1 MPFHEDTLFREEV
14 IRDYLLRRLDAATT
28 ETFESH
34 YLSCDQCFE
43 ELRASQAL
51 MAGLGQR
58 KLELR
63 RVEDVLL
70 LKFAGPAQLT
80 RQSFELAE
88 FQRAFQQKD
97 TKVLIDLS
105 QVTRIDSA
113 GLGQLIS
120 CYSHAVKNR
129 GMLKLLNPTAEV
141 QRVLHLTR
149 IDSVLEAYH
158 DERQAFESFTST

>member
-14 IRDYLLRRLDAATT
+14 IRDYLLRRLDAAAT

-80 RQSFELAE
+80 WQSFELAE

-149 IDSVLEAYH
+149 IDSVLEAYY
-158 DERQAFESFTST
+158 DERQAFESFTGT